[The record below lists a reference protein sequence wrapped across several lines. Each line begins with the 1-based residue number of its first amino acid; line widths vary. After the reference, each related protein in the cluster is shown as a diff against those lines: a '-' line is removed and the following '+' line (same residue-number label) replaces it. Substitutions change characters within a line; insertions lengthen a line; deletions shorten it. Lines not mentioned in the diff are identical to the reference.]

1 MKKATA
7 MQAVLKPA
15 AISQVDF
22 FQWNPALDDG
32 TDIIPAGYRVNLP
45 PERIQPFV
53 RAQARATPAKSLG
66 GVKRKPAGRLVT
78 APRLGKPGTNTSS
91 TSGSRAA
98 LSIAAKGPNTTRTK
112 EQVVKDLAARHR
124 LNIAAQ

>member
-1 MKKATA
+1 VVLGEVEMKKATA
-7 MQAVLKPA
+7 LQAVLKPA

-22 FQWNPALDDG
+22 FQWNPALDDD

-53 RAQARATPAKSLG
+53 RAQVRATPAKSLG

-78 APRLGKPGTNTSS
+78 APRLESLGRTQ
-91 TSGSRAA
+91 SRPAVLA
-98 LSIAAKGPNTTRTK
+98 LPFR
-112 EQVVKDLAARHR
+112 
-124 LNIAAQ
+124 